1 MFKKYM
7 HVERLGSSEVDG
19 LLVGW
24 VYVQPK
30 IDGANAQ
37 LWWDGLSTVM
47 IGSRNQE
54 VDEKCDL
61 MGFHQWVKD
70 NEARL
75 SAFFREHPTWRLYG
89 EWLCLSGDTIV
100 KKTSAGKNGKGNYMT
115 IKEMYDYLHTDE
127 IGRTCGWWKRY
138 GMPSIYSLD
147 ESRGIVLPNRIRNI
161 IHVGKKN
168 TYKLRTRLGFEIK
181 ATAEH
186 PFWTNSGWRQL
197 ADLDVGDVVGVCY
210 LSHNAV
216 PHRRLGEGAR
226 NIQRRMELF
235 KKNNAKCVQ
244 CGSIDDLQLDHID
257 EDYRNNDECNWQ
269 VLCKKCHDRKSAQN
283 KKTVPHSKGYQY
295 YFDTVISIKRV
306 GEEDVY
312 DIQMNGDSTQSNFVA
327 NGFIVHNCP
336 HSLKTY
342 RDDAWRNFYV
352 FDVFDDETDQFV
364 PIVEY
369 MDKLKAYDIEFV
381 PLLAI
386 VDNPTEEYLRGYL
399 ERNTYLIKDG
409 AGVGEG
415 IVIKR
420 YDFRNKYG
428 RTTWG
433 KLVRN
438 EFKEKNAQEFGVP
451 NVKLKQSDEAQF
463 AAQYVTRGRIDK
475 ELAKIGDWNSRM
487 IPQLFGIVYHD
498 LVTEELWDYLKS
510 KKNKVTIDF
519 NSLYQH
525 VIARIKSECPE
536 LF

>member
-7 HVERLGSSEVDG
+7 HIRQLGSSEADG
-19 LLVGW
+19 LLAGR

-37 LWWDGLSTVM
+37 LWWDGFSTVM
-47 IGSRNQE
+47 IGSRNKE
-54 VDEKCDL
+54 VDENNDL
-61 MGFHQWVKD
+61 MGFNQWVKD
-70 NEARL
+70 NETRL
-75 SAFFREHPTWRLYG
+75 SAFFREYPTWRLYG
-89 EWLCLSGDTIV
+89 EWLV
-100 KKTSAGKNGKGNYMT
+100 
-115 IKEMYDYLHTDE
+115 
-127 IGRTCGWWKRY
+127 
-138 GMPSIYSLD
+138 
-147 ESRGIVLPNRIRNI
+147 
-161 IHVGKKN
+161 
-168 TYKLRTRLGFEIK
+168 
-181 ATAEH
+181 
-186 PFWTNSGWRQL
+186 
-197 ADLDVGDVVGVCY
+197 
-210 LSHNAV
+210 
-216 PHRRLGEGAR
+216 
-226 NIQRRMELF
+226 
-235 KKNNAKCVQ
+235 
-244 CGSIDDLQLDHID
+244 
-257 EDYRNNDECNWQ
+257 
-269 VLCKKCHDRKSAQN
+269 
-283 KKTVPHSKGYQY
+283 
-295 YFDTVISIKRV
+295 
-306 GEEDVY
+306 
-312 DIQMNGDSTQSNFVA
+312 
-327 NGFIVHNCP
+327 P

-369 MDKLKAYDIEFV
+369 IDKLKAHDIEFV